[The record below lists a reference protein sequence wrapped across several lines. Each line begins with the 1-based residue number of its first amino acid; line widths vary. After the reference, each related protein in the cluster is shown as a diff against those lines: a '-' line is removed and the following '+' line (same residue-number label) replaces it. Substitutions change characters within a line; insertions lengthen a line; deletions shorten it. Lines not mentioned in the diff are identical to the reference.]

1 MRDMHT
7 ITAHGMAMPKLG
19 LGTWRLSGDDCTTAV
34 LGALE
39 RGYRHIDTAQM
50 YGNEDA
56 VGAALAA
63 TPVKRADIH
72 LTTKVW
78 WENLAPDAM
87 RRAMDA
93 SLKQLQTGYVDLY
106 LIHWP
111 APDMDLAA
119 ALAQLVR
126 FKEEGLARHIGVS
139 NFPVALLK
147 RALEEIQAPLA
158 CNQFEYHV
166 LLDQRKLVAY
176 ARSRGLAVTA
186 YCPLAQGRLA
196 DHPELGAIARKH
208 GCTPAQVALC
218 WLLSQDGVAAIPK
231 AGRAES
237 QLANLAA
244 LDVKLD
250 DADRAAIAAL
260 PKDQRFVSPG
270 FAPAWDAPALGAV
283 AWDAAAWD
291 AVA

>member
-1 MRDMHT
+1 MQT
-7 ITAHGMAMPKLG
+7 VAAHGMTMPKLG
-19 LGTWRLSGDDCTTAV
+19 LGTWRLSGEECTTAV

-50 YGNEDA
+50 YGNEEA

-63 TPVKRADIH
+63 TPVKRGDIH

-78 WENLAPDAM
+78 WENLAPEAM
-87 RRAMDA
+87 QRAMEA
-93 SLKQLQTGYVDLY
+93 SLKKLRTGYVDLY

-119 ALAQLVR
+119 SLGQLVKFR
-126 FKEEGLARHIGVS
+126 EQGLARHIGVS
-139 NFPVALLK
+139 NFPIALLK
-147 RALEEIQAPLA
+147 RAVEEIRAPLA

-166 LLDQRKLVAY
+166 LLDQTKLVTY
-176 ARSRGLAVTA
+176 ARSKGLAVTA

-196 DHPELGAIARKH
+196 DHPVLGEIARKH
-208 GCTPAQVALC
+208 GCTPAQVALS
-218 WLLSQDGVAAIPK
+218 WLLAQDGVAAIPK

-244 LDVKLD
+244 FDVKLD
-250 DADRAAIAAL
+250 DADRVAIAAL
-260 PKDQRFVSPG
+260 PKNQRFVSPG
-270 FAPAWDAPALGAV
+270 FAPS
-283 AWDAAAWD
+283 WDAAA
-291 AVA
+291 

>member
-1 MRDMHT
+1 MNS
-7 ITAHGMAMPKLG
+7 IAAHGMTMPKLG
-19 LGTWRLSGDDCTTAV
+19 LGTWRLKGEECTAAV

-56 VGAALAA
+56 VGVALAA
-63 TPVKRADIH
+63 TPVARGDIH

-78 WENLAPDAM
+78 VENLAPAAM
-87 RRAMDA
+87 QRAMEN
-93 SLKQLQTGYVDLY
+93 SLKQLRVSYVDLY

-119 ALAQLVR
+119 SLGQLVK
-126 FKEEGLARHIGVS
+126 FKEQGLAKHIGVS
-139 NFPVALLK
+139 NFPIALLK
-147 RALEEIQAPLA
+147 RTVEEIQTPIV

-166 LLDQRKLVAY
+166 LLDQSKLVAY
-176 ARSRGLAVTA
+176 ARSKGLAVTA

-196 DHPELGAIARKH
+196 DHPSLAVIAEKH
-208 GCTPAQVALC
+208 GCTTAQVALA
-218 WLLSQDGVAAIPK
+218 WLLMQDGVVAIPK
-231 AGRAES
+231 AGRTES

-244 LDVKLD
+244 FEVKLD

-260 PKDQRFVSPG
+260 PKGQRFVSPG
-270 FAPAWDAPALGAV
+270 FAPAWDA
-283 AWDAAAWD
+283 
-291 AVA
+291 

>member
-1 MRDMHT
+1 MH
-7 ITAHGMAMPKLG
+7 IIEAHGMRLPKLG
-19 LGTWRLSGDDCTTAV
+19 LGTWRMAGEDCTTAV

-50 YGNEDA
+50 YANEDA

-63 TPVKRADIH
+63 TAVPRADIH

-87 RRAMDA
+87 QRAMDN
-93 SLKQLQTGYVDLY
+93 SLKQLRTSYVDLY

-111 APDMDLAA
+111 APRMDLAA
-119 ALAQLVR
+119 ALGQLVR
-126 FKEEGLARHIGVS
+126 FREQGLAKHIGVS
-139 NFPVALLK
+139 NFPIALLR
-147 RALEEIQAPLA
+147 RAIEDIQAPIA
-158 CNQFEYHV
+158 CNQVEYHV
-166 LLDQRKLVAY
+166 LLDQTKLLAY
-176 ARSRGLAVTA
+176 ARAKGLAVTA

-196 DHPELGAIARKH
+196 EHPALDAIAQKH
-208 GCTPAQVALC
+208 GCTTAQVALA
-218 WLLSQDGVAAIPK
+218 WLLAQDGVAAIPK

-244 LDVKLD
+244 LDITLD

-260 PKDQRFVSPG
+260 PKGQRFVSPEI
-270 FAPAWDAPALGAV
+270 APAWDA
-283 AWDAAAWD
+283 
-291 AVA
+291 